1 MKENELKKHA
11 MGIVNQ
17 LFDLAE
23 VPLEKRQAINDK
35 SDEYVIEQLRLCVGN
50 SSDLIVVELSDDEI
64 KIISEQELKE
74 WQQSAIEFDG
84 FEGWIVRGRLV
95 K

>member
-1 MKENELKKHA
+1 MKTAKEITKRSTLLATIRSEFPKSTAIDLENELYE
-11 MGIVNQ
+11 M
-17 LFDLAE
+17 
-23 VPLEKRQAINDK
+23 INK
-35 SDEYVIEQLRLCVGN
+35 ALMLGGVVS
-50 SSDLIVVELSDDEI
+50 SSDFIVVELSDDEI

-84 FEGWIVRGRLV
+84 FEGWIVRGRLF